1 MNLGNSFRDAVALYI
16 ASWGIQSIGILQ
28 EVNIGLRFIGT
39 PRRIDLLVYN
49 TANNKTVG
57 IECKLQ
63 QSPGSAYEKLSYALD
78 DCLAAPIPT
87 ILCFAGNEIRQDMRS
102 KLVMSGDALELGYN
116 LSEDG
121 TSIAEILDPADLFK
135 QRVLVELQLPWFTV
149 ANGRSINYARD
160 YGDAHP
166 QQQTKKAA
174 RKKTAFALEDQ
185 EQDN

>member
-1 MNLGNSFRDAVALYI
+1 MNLGNSFRDAVASYI
-16 ASWGIQSIGILQ
+16 SSWGVRSIGVLQ

-49 TANNKTVG
+49 AENNKTVG

-102 KLVMSGDALELGYN
+102 KLIMSGAALEVGYT

-121 TSIAEILDPADLFK
+121 DSIVDIIDPADLFK
-135 QRVLVELQLPWFTV
+135 QRVLMELELPWYTV
-149 ANGRSINYARD
+149 ANGCNINYARD

-166 QQQTKKAA
+166 AAPKKAA
-174 RKKTAFALEDQ
+174 RKKTAFKLEDQ
-185 EQDN
+185 HDN

>member
-1 MNLGNSFRDAVALYI
+1 MNLGCSFRDAVAAYI
-16 ASWGIQSIGILQ
+16 SSWGIGSIGISK

-102 KLVMSGDALELGYN
+102 KLIMSGAALEVGYT
-116 LSEDG
+116 LSDDG
-121 TSIAEILDPADLFK
+121 SSIVDILDPAELFK
-135 QRVLVELQLPWFTV
+135 QRVLMELELPWYTI

-166 QQQTKKAA
+166 IPKKAV
-174 RKKTAFALEDQ
+174 RKKTAFKLKDQ
-185 EQDN
+185 DDN